1 MGWPYFIW
9 KDTNS
14 TDMGIA
20 VNTYPPIVKPRERI
34 SQVTIPGRQGDL
46 AIPESNGE
54 PIYEAYLRTVECT
67 LLPDA
72 QLQNVLSWL
81 TGTGSVIFGNEP
93 GMVYTAR
100 IVNQIS
106 FDKIMRGREH
116 RSFSVP
122 FYCQP
127 LKAAAETEEPVALT
141 ASGQRVWN
149 PGDVIAHPK
158 FTVSGSGTGSF
169 SVSAQE
175 EACTLVFGQD
185 SALILDSDAMLC
197 VNVQGANRCSRMT
210 GDYPLLAPGW
220 NTVTWEGGIT
230 GIRIEGRW
238 RWL

>member
-1 MGWPYFIW
+1 
-9 KDTNS
+9 
-14 TDMGIA
+14 MGIA

-141 ASGQRVWN
+141 ASGLSGFFMYAGSIPFRFIE
-149 PGDVIAHPK
+149 VIESKIRRYERDKKETKCHFPMTINSSDNVRMRRYCFHHPLTK
-158 FTVSGSGTGSF
+158 G
-169 SVSAQE
+169 
-175 EACTLVFGQD
+175 
-185 SALILDSDAMLC
+185 
-197 VNVQGANRCSRMT
+197 
-210 GDYPLLAPGW
+210 Y
-220 NTVTWEGGIT
+220 
-230 GIRIEGRW
+230 
-238 RWL
+238 